1 MEFSRKPFLLILFL
15 LLVASLSLTAR
26 AEMGGRADPR
36 RSNLIRIDRTG
47 ISPWMAEV
55 KQGEALT
62 WMNSS
67 SVSAQVGFDPNRG
80 QQVACAHEQQ
90 ESSQAGQVLLPIGS
104 SATCTL
110 EAGTYTYTV
119 YRQIAHRAG
128 GVEVRR
134 SRGVILVG
142 E

>member
-1 MEFSRKPFLLILFL
+1 MPILFL
-15 LLVASLSLTAR
+15 LLVTSLPLTAR
-26 AEMGGRADPR
+26 AKEEGRADPQ
-36 RSNLIRIDRTG
+36 RSSLIRIDR
-47 ISPWMAEV
+47 IDIIPWMAEV

-67 SVSAQVGFDPNRG
+67 SVSAQVVFDPNRG

-90 ESSQAGQVLLPIGS
+90 ENSQAGQVLLPVGS

-119 YRQIAHRAG
+119 YRQIAHRTG
-128 GVEVRR
+128 GGEVRR
-134 SRGVILVG
+134 SRGVIVVR